1 MTLVNQGINIFNES
15 DNFYTDLC
23 YDYNYSTDKDIAL
36 QDRKKL
42 FYPNI
47 TLCDSGCNQ
56 TNINLTKMM
65 ATSDCEFND
74 LSLDDDE
81 TLNKINLL
89 LKNELVE
96 DLLGDILDF
105 ISSSNIQV
113 SKCGNKSNKSLLKC
127 YGIYI
132 ILIIFIIITVFSI
145 LYFSLG
151 LSKIQVYIYNN
162 THDYLKYISFND
174 NIKHAAPLKNK
185 KSKTEKIK
193 KDSKKDIVFD
203 RKKIQ
208 IKTSFDARHNNLKNT
223 NIANRKESSK
233 SFLPL
238 KKKNILKQM
247 SISENMEISNNK
259 DELIKIS
266 KYFREYFLENFDEM
280 EYDDAIIKDKR
291 KFIEY
296 FSDNLKDKQIIGN
309 TFVSN
314 DPFKPRSIKIIL
326 FCLNIVFYFV
336 VTGLFINDDYIS
348 EVYNSN
354 EKENFSSF
362 IQRSIDILFYSTLVN
377 VIIEFIVDFF
387 FVEEKKMKGIY
398 LREKDNQNVLKSEII
413 NLSNGIKIRYLSF
426 IIFVYIVLFLSL
438 YYLICFNSIY
448 PNIQTEWIEASIFI
462 FLIRQIISVLQCLLE
477 TIFRFLSFKFENE
490 RLFKFA
496 KFVN

>member
-1 MTLVNQGINIFNES
+1 MTLVNQGINIFNAS

-23 YDYNYSTDKDIAL
+23 YSYDYSSDKDIAL

-47 TLCDSGCNQ
+47 TLCDSGCYQ
-56 TNINLTKMM
+56 KDINLTAMT
-65 ATSDCEFND
+65 ATCDCEFND
-74 LSLDDDE
+74 ISLDDDK
-81 TLNKINLL
+81 TLNKKNLIL
-89 LKNELVE
+89 ENELIE
-96 DLLGDILDF
+96 NMLGDILDF
-105 ISSSNIQV
+105 ISSSNVQV
-113 SKCGNKSNKSLLKC
+113 TKCGNNHNKSLLKC

-132 ILIIFIIITVFSI
+132 ILIIFIIITVFTI
-145 LYFSLG
+145 LYFSIG

-162 THDYLKYISFND
+162 THDYLKYISFKD
-174 NIKHAAPLKNK
+174 NNKHAPPLKNK
-185 KSKTEKIK
+185 KSKIEKIK

-208 IKTSFDARHNNLKNT
+208 IKTSFDSRNDKLKST
-223 NIANRKESSK
+223 NKSNRKESSK
-233 SFLPL
+233 SFLAL
-238 KKKNILKQM
+238 KKKNILKKM

-259 DELIKIS
+259 DDQIKIS

-291 KFIEY
+291 KFIEF

-326 FCLNIVFYFV
+326 FCLYLVFYFV

-354 EKENFSSF
+354 EEENFFSF
-362 IQRSIDILFYSTLVN
+362 IPRSISILFYSTLVN
-377 VIIEFIVDFF
+377 VIIEFVVDFF

-413 NLSNGIKIRYLSF
+413 NLSNSIKIRYLSF
-426 IIFVYIVLFLSL
+426 IIFVYIVLFLCL

-448 PNIQTEWIEASIFI
+448 PNIQTEWIKASIFI
-462 FLIRQIISVLQCLLE
+462 FLIRQIISAFQSLLE